1 MELRNPCELADQVAF
16 LLPINNLKRQE
27 LLEEL
32 SVARRLNMIVGIL
45 NMELQISDLENS
57 INNQVRQSMEKAQKE
72 YFLREKIRVIH
83 DELGDKGD
91 PEEEAEELRVKLKA
105 LNLSEDVHTRIDK
118 EISRYSRMPQLMPE
132 ATILRNYLDWVL
144 ALPWNEL
151 TEDRLDIK
159 GAHAMLEA
167 DHYGLEKVK
176 KRILEF

>member
-1 MELRNPCELADQVAF
+1 MRDPCELADQVAF

-83 DELGDKGD
+83 DEIG
-91 PEEEAEELRVKLKA
+91 
-105 LNLSEDVHTRIDK
+105 
-118 EISRYSRMPQLMPE
+118 
-132 ATILRNYLDWVL
+132 
-144 ALPWNEL
+144 
-151 TEDRLDIK
+151 
-159 GAHAMLEA
+159 
-167 DHYGLEKVK
+167 
-176 KRILEF
+176 

>member
-1 MELRNPCELADQVAF
+1 M
-16 LLPINNLKRQE
+16 KRQE

-91 PEEEAEELRVKLKA
+91 PEGR
-105 LNLSEDVHTRIDK
+105 SRRITRQI
-118 EISRYSRMPQLMPE
+118 ES
-132 ATILRNYLDWVL
+132 A
-144 ALPWNEL
+144 
-151 TEDRLDIK
+151 
-159 GAHAMLEA
+159 
-167 DHYGLEKVK
+167 
-176 KRILEF
+176 